1 MDINQFSIGEITELL
16 EDIKAK
22 EEPFW
27 GETAQEW
34 QSGKIVLWRESGTKK
49 PKGGDRGIKN

>member
-1 MDINQFSIGEITELL
+1 MAITQFSLKDINELL
-16 EDIKAK
+16 EYIKAK

-34 QSGKIVLWRESGTKK
+34 QDGKIVLWRESGTKK
-49 PKGGDRGIKN
+49 PKGGDRGN

>member
-1 MDINQFSIGEITELL
+1 MSISQFSIKEIAELL

-22 EEPFW
+22 DEPFY

-34 QSGKIVLWRESGTKK
+34 QDGKIVLWRESGTKK
-49 PKGGDRGIKN
+49 PKGGDRDR